1 MSIQKKWLSLQRH
14 KRDLEVIMQTTRSV
28 FNPVQLH
35 ILEMFKYCK
44 TDESMEE
51 LMNVLSDFYAQKVQK
66 EADRLWDSGQLNGEA
81 IERIL
86 DEHWTMPQH

>member
-1 MSIQKKWLSLQRH
+1 M
-14 KRDLEVIMQTTRSV
+14 IMQTTRSV

-35 ILEMFKYCK
+35 ILEMFNYCK

-51 LMNVLSDFYAQKVQK
+51 LKNVLSDFYAQKVQK

-86 DEHWTMPQH
+86 EEHWTMPQH

>member
-1 MSIQKKWLSLQRH
+1 M
-14 KRDLEVIMQTTRSV
+14 IMQSTRSV

-35 ILEMFKYCK
+35 ILEMFNYCK
-44 TDESMEE
+44 TDESIEE
-51 LMNVLSDFYAQKVQK
+51 LKNVLSNFYAQKVQK

>member
-1 MSIQKKWLSLQRH
+1 MQRH
-14 KRDLEVIMQTTRSV
+14 KVDIEGIMQTRRNV

-35 ILEMFKYCK
+35 ILEMFNYCK

-51 LMNVLSDFYAQKVQK
+51 LKNVLSDFYAQKGQK

-86 DEHWTMPQH
+86 DEHWTMPRH

>member
-1 MSIQKKWLSLQRH
+1 
-14 KRDLEVIMQTTRSV
+14 MQTARPV

-35 ILEMFKYCK
+35 ILEMFNYCK

-51 LMNVLSDFYAQKVQK
+51 LKNVLSDFYAQKVQK
-66 EADRLWDSGQLNGEA
+66 EADRLWDSGDLNGEA

-86 DEHWTMPQH
+86 NEHWTMPQY

>member
-1 MSIQKKWLSLQRH
+1 MQRFKK
-14 KRDLEVIMQTTRSV
+14 DLDMIMQSTRSV

-35 ILEMFKYCK
+35 ILEMFNYCK
-44 TDESMEE
+44 TDESIEE
-51 LMNVLSDFYAQKVQK
+51 LKNVLSNFYAQKVQK

>member
-1 MSIQKKWLSLQRH
+1 
-14 KRDLEVIMQTTRSV
+14 MQTNRTV

-35 ILEMFKYCK
+35 ILEMFNYCK

-51 LMNVLSDFYAQKVQK
+51 LKNVLSDYYAHKVQK
-66 EADRLWDSGQLNGEA
+66 EADRLWDSGELNGEA

-86 DEHWTMPQH
+86 EEHWTMPKH

>member
-1 MSIQKKWLSLQRH
+1 MQRH

>member
-1 MSIQKKWLSLQRH
+1 M
-14 KRDLEVIMQTTRSV
+14 IMQTTKSV

-35 ILEMFKYCK
+35 ILEMFNYCK

-51 LMNVLSDFYAQKVQK
+51 LKNVLSDFYAQKVQK

-86 DEHWTMPQH
+86 EEHWTMPQH

>member
-1 MSIQKKWLSLQRH
+1 MQHYNREF
-14 KRDLEVIMQTTRSV
+14 EVIMQTTRNV

-35 ILEMFKYCK
+35 LLEMFNYCK
-44 TDESMEE
+44 TNESMEE
-51 LMNVLSDFYAQKVQK
+51 LKNVLSDFYAQKVQK

-86 DEHWTMPQH
+86 DEHWTMAQH

>member
-1 MSIQKKWLSLQRH
+1 MNTYICTIIIKKYRIIH
-14 KRDLEVIMQTTRSV
+14 TTRTV

-35 ILEMFKYCK
+35 ILEMFNYCK

-51 LMNVLSDFYAQKVQK
+51 LKNVLSDFYARKVQK
-66 EADRLWDSGQLNGEA
+66 EADRLWDSGELNGEA

-86 DEHWTMPQH
+86 EEHWTMPQH

>member
-1 MSIQKKWLSLQRH
+1 
-14 KRDLEVIMQTTRSV
+14 MQTARSV

-35 ILEMFKYCK
+35 ILEMFNYCK

-51 LMNVLSDFYAQKVQK
+51 LKNVLSDFYAQKVQK
-66 EADRLWDSGQLNGEA
+66 EADRLWDSGDLNGEA

-86 DEHWTMPQH
+86 KEHWTMPQY

>member
-1 MSIQKKWLSLQRH
+1 M
-14 KRDLEVIMQTTRSV
+14 IMQTTRNV

-35 ILEMFKYCK
+35 LLEMFNYCK
-44 TDESMEE
+44 TNESMEE
-51 LMNVLSDFYAQKVQK
+51 LKNVLSDFYAQKVQK